1 MGLVTLQ
8 HTGSSQTRNRTCVFF
23 IGRQS
28 LYHWA
33 NEEAQGSCHLRSSL
47 SSWGASWW
55 SWKRVSVCFL
65 WGEPPSMRNRR
76 WEEQGWSMLP
86 PLFHFLATP
95 GGVPSLPS
103 PRAKCCMYW
112 VSTTAVSLVSSWLI
126 VRWWPSVMLCITS
139 LLIFLNQVSFSLPL
153 PAFCLH
159 PPIKGVS
166 ILILAQA
173 LQCSG

>member
-1 MGLVTLQ
+1 MGFPLWWLLQ

-55 SWKRVSVCFL
+55 SWKRGSVCFL

-76 WEEQGWSMLP
+76 WEEQGWSTLP
-86 PLFHFLATP
+86 P
-95 GGVPSLPS
+95 PSLFS
-103 PRAKCCMYW
+103 FSRW
-112 VSTTAVSLVSSWLI
+112 GSFFSVSTGK
-126 VRWWPSVMLCITS
+126 MLHVLSEHNCCVPCLFVAHCEMVTKCDALHHITS
-139 LLIFLNQVSFSLPL
+139 HLPESSLFLSSSPCFLLGISL
-153 PAFCLH
+153 
-159 PPIKGVS
+159 
-166 ILILAQA
+166 
-173 LQCSG
+173 